1 MIPCDNDKTFEVNIL
16 LHCLIVVIFLT
27 IFFWVYISKV
37 IKGSLNNEVD
47 GAIHRNVP
55 KLMNYLDTYDVNK
68 IDWDGVD
75 DYINTMDSTDNVK
88 NSLRNFAKEM
98 RLFGKIPWNKDVFN
112 KVAKEYSG
120 EDSDIIS
127 NNRKLIII
135 NILLI
140 LAVFIVFII
149 FVIYYKKNGYEINW
163 KHLLIENV
171 ILFALIG
178 VVEYLFFTRVASKYI
193 PTSASFISASLI
205 DSVKNQ
211 LIDDQGQL

>member
-1 MIPCDNDKTFEVNIL
+1 
-16 LHCLIVVIFLT
+16 
-27 IFFWVYISKV
+27 
-37 IKGSLNNEVD
+37 
-47 GAIHRNVP
+47 
-55 KLMNYLDTYDVNK
+55 MNYLDTYDVNK